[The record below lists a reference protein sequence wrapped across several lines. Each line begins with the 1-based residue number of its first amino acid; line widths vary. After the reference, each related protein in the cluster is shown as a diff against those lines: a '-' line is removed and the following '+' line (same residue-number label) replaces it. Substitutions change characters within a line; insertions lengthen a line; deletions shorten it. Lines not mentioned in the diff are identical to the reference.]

1 MPLSNGAVLGP
12 YAIRAPLGVGGM
24 GEVYRANDTRLSR
37 DVAIKVLPEEVAADP
52 DRLARFQREAK
63 LLASLNHPNIAAI
76 HGFEEVEGT
85 RFLVLEL
92 VDGEDLSA
100 RLARGPVPV
109 DEAVEIAKQIAQAL
123 AEAHEKGIVHRDL
136 KPGNVKLTSEDQ
148 VKVLDFGLAKAWS
161 GDPGAA
167 SGSSPDLSQSPT
179 LAHSG
184 TQAGLILGTAAYM
197 SPEQA
202 RGQAVDKRAD
212 IWAFGVVLLEMLTG
226 KNAFSGSTVSDTLAS
241 VLKSEPDLAVLP
253 AEVPAGVRRV
263 LDRCLRK
270 NPKERARD
278 IGDVLL
284 DLSDKEDAPESLA
297 GQVKRPARR
306 VASGWLALGAVIGGT
321 LVGGVSWFLGGT
333 ESRRPGGN
341 PIVRLEAAAPLGTT
355 LERGLALSPDGS
367 KIAFVARDERG
378 RSAVWVRAL
387 ESLEARRL
395 PGTDEGWLPFWSPD
409 GQSLG
414 FFAGGRLLRV
424 DLVGGPPREVAPTDI
439 GPQTRG
445 GAWSPDGTIVFAGSI
460 IGALEKVPA
469 DGSAPPEPA
478 TELEE
483 GQGTHRFPHFLPN
496 GRHFTFYASAASGVE
511 PGELRLGE
519 LGSLETRRLT
529 EASSTAVYAPTG
541 HLVFARGDT
550 ILARPFDAGRLAFS
564 GEAVPVGI
572 EIPTGSQISGLR
584 SLSVSRT
591 GTLAYRVDPSSATNL
606 VWVDRE
612 GHELG
617 TIDDAGYWQLAP
629 RISPDGRRILVGR
642 HGTGSAGN
650 LWVLDAERGVGT
662 PLTFG
667 AADDATAVWSPDGRR
682 LAYSRARS
690 QNTFDLHVMEID
702 APESTRPLVASG
714 VSVWLSP
721 NSWTPDGR
729 LLFERRALETGIDI
743 LTVATTGEAEA
754 EEWLATAFNEWGAEV
769 SPDGRWVAYISDIG
783 GGANVYVK
791 PLDGPGT
798 PWQVSTDGGTS
809 PCWSPEGDE
818 LFYRSITNEIV
829 SVAISAEKGQFS
841 TGAPV
846 ALFDAG
852 IIDVWRDYDVTPDG
866 RRFLLN
872 RPVETAEAPLVV
884 VLGFDQT
891 LEAGS
896 R

>member
-1 MPLSNGAVLGP
+1 
-12 YAIRAPLGVGGM
+12 M
-24 GEVYRANDTRLSR
+24 GEVYRATDSRLSR
-37 DVAIKVLPEEVAADP
+37 DVAIKVLPDEVATDP

-63 LLASLNHPNIAAI
+63 LLASLNHPHIAAI

-92 VDGEDLSA
+92 VEGEDLSA
-100 RLARGPVPV
+100 RLARGPLPV
-109 DEAVEIAKQIAQAL
+109 DEALEIAKQIAEAL

-136 KPGNVKLTSEDQ
+136 KPGNVKLTPEGKA
-148 VKVLDFGLAKAWS
+148 KVLDFGLAKAWS
-161 GDPGAA
+161 GDPGTA
-167 SGSSPDLSQSPT
+167 SGSSADLSQSPT

-226 KNAFSGSTVSDTLAS
+226 KNTFSDSTVSDTLAS
-241 VLKSEPDLAVLP
+241 VLKSAPDLGALP
-253 AEVPAGVRRV
+253 PEVPPNVRRA
-263 LDRCLRK
+263 LERCLRK
-270 NPKERARD
+270 DPKERTRD

-284 DLSDKEDAPESLA
+284 DLSEKAGEPEPLPA
-297 GQVKRPARR
+297 QVKHPAWRG
-306 VASGWLALGAVIGGT
+306 ATGWVALGAAIGGM
-321 LVGGVSWFLGGT
+321 LVGGLSWFLRGA
-333 ESRRPGGN
+333 ESRRPGAT
-341 PIVRLEAAAPLGTT
+341 PIVRLEVAAPPGTT
-355 LERGLALSPDGS
+355 LERGLAISPDGS
-367 KIAFVARDERG
+367 RIAFVARDERG
-378 RSAVWVRAL
+378 RNAVWVRAL

-395 PGTDEGWLPFWSPD
+395 PGTEGGWLPFWSPD

-424 DLVGGPPREVAPTDI
+424 DLVGGPPREVAHTDI
-439 GPQTRG
+439 GAQTRG

-460 IGALEKVPA
+460 IGALERAPA
-469 DGSAPPEPA
+469 DGGAPPQPA
-478 TELEE
+478 TELQGE
-483 GQGTHRFPHFLPN
+483 QGTHRFPHFLPD

-519 LGSLETRRLT
+519 LGSFETRRLT
-529 EASSTAVYAPTG
+529 EASSTAVYVPTG

-550 ILARPFDAGRLAFS
+550 ILARPFDVGRLAFT
-564 GEAVPVGI
+564 GEPVPVGI
-572 EIPTGSQISGLR
+572 EIPTGSSISGLR
-584 SLSVSRT
+584 SLSVSRA
-591 GTLAYRVDPSSATNL
+591 GTLAYRVDPSSVTDL

-612 GHELG
+612 GRELG
-617 TIDDAGYWQLAP
+617 TIDDAAYWQLAP

-642 HGTGSAGN
+642 HGAGSVGN

-667 AADDATAVWSPDGRR
+667 AADDTTAVWSPDGRR
-682 LAYSRARS
+682 LAYSRATS
-690 QNTFDLHVMEID
+690 QNTFNLHVMEID
-702 APESTRPLVASG
+702 DPESTRPLVALG
-714 VSVWLSP
+714 VSAWLSP

-729 LLFERRALETGIDI
+729 LLFERRDLETGIDI
-743 LTVATTGEAEA
+743 LAVATTGEAQP

-783 GGANVYVK
+783 SVANVYVK
-791 PLDGPGT
+791 PLDGPGA
-798 PWQVSTDGGTS
+798 PWQVSLEGGTS
-809 PCWSPEGDE
+809 PCWSPGGDE

-829 SVAISAEKGQFS
+829 SAAISAGKGQFS

-852 IIDVWRDYDVTPDG
+852 IIGVWRDYDVTPDG

-872 RPVETAEAPLVV
+872 RPADTGDAPLVV
-884 VLGFDQT
+884 VLGFGQA
-891 LEAGS
+891 LEAGA